1 MISKRATGMFRA
13 GHETRLAL
21 TAILAGLPA
30 VAAAIF
36 FLWTGDHSPD
46 TRWTL
51 TFFILFS
58 WIGFSVSIRGRAA
71 RPLQAIANVLSSLR
85 EGDYSLRAR
94 PTRRDDALG
103 EVISEINTFGVTL
116 REQRLGAVEASTLL
130 ETVIE
135 EIDVA
140 VFAFSGSDVLMLANR
155 AGERLFDAPK
165 KHLIGRSAEDLRL
178 AACLTGES
186 VQLINTSFPGG
197 TGRWESRRSVF
208 RRSGLPHR
216 LLVLADLSRT
226 LRDEERQAWQ
236 RLIRVLGH
244 ELNNSLAPIKSIA
257 GSLLTLLE
265 RDPRPSDWEDDARRG
280 LGVIQK
286 RSDSLNRFMAG
297 YTRLAQLPP
306 PMPRRIHVA
315 GWIHRA
321 VSLEPRINADIIPGP
336 DLEIW
341 ADEDQLDQLLI
352 NLLRNAADA
361 VLDSGGT
368 VRVSWTIFASS
379 LHLWIEDDGPGISN
393 SANLFVPFF
402 TTKPNG
408 SGIGLALCR
417 QIAEAHSGSLSLE
430 NRKNAR
436 GCRALLRL
444 PIRERT
450 DGRQDREPVVES
462 RGD

>member
-1 MISKRATGMFRA
+1 MNKPRWSVKRVIGVFRA

-21 TAILAGLPA
+21 TAMFAGLPA
-30 VAAAIF
+30 AAVAIF
-36 FLWTGDHSPD
+36 LLWTGDHLPD

-51 TFFILFS
+51 TLLILFF
-58 WIGFSVSIRGRAA
+58 WIGLSVSIRVRAA
-71 RPLQAIANVLSSLR
+71 RPLQAIANVLSSQR
-85 EGDYSLRAR
+85 EGDFSLRVR
-94 PTRRDDALG
+94 PTGRSDALG
-103 EVISEINTFGVTL
+103 GVIAETNTFGVTL
-116 REQRLGAVEASTLL
+116 TEQRLGAVEALTLL
-130 ETVIE
+130 ETVME

-140 VFAFSGSDVLMLANR
+140 VFAFSDGDILKLVNR
-155 AGERLFDAPK
+155 AGARLCDTPK
-165 KHLIGRSAEDLRL
+165 QHLIGRSAKELRL
-178 AACLTGES
+178 ASCLAGEP
-186 VQLINTSFPGG
+186 VQLMEMSFPGG
-197 TGRWESRRSVF
+197 TGRWESRRSAF
-208 RRSGLPHR
+208 RQSGLPHK

-257 GSLLTLLE
+257 GSLTTLLG
-265 RDPRPSDWEDDARRG
+265 RDHRPSDWEDDARRG
-280 LGVIQK
+280 LAVIQN
-286 RSDSLNRFMAG
+286 RSDSLSRFMEG
-297 YTRLAQLPP
+297 YARLAKLPP
-306 PMPRRIHVA
+306 PAPRRIKVA
-315 GWIHRA
+315 GWINRA
-321 VSLEPRINADIIPGP
+321 ISLETRVDVKIVPGP

-361 VLDSGGT
+361 ALITGGS

-379 LHLWIEDDGPGISN
+379 LHIWIDDDGPGISN

-408 SGIGLALCR
+408 SGIGLVLCR
-417 QIAEAHSGSLSLE
+417 QIAEAHYGSLSLE

-444 PIRERT
+444 PL
-450 DGRQDREPVVES
+450 
-462 RGD
+462 

>member
-1 MISKRATGMFRA
+1 MNFKRIIGIFRV

-21 TAILAGLPA
+21 TAMLAGLPA
-30 VAAAIF
+30 VAAAV
-36 FLWTGDHSPD
+36 FLLWADDYPSD

-51 TFFILFS
+51 TLLILFF
-58 WIGFSVSIRGRAA
+58 WIGFSASIRTRAT

-85 EGDYSLRAR
+85 EGDFSLRAR
-94 PTRRDDALG
+94 HTRRGDALG
-103 EVISEINTFGVTL
+103 EVIAEVNTFGVTL
-116 REQRLGAVEASTLL
+116 REQRLGAVEASALL
-130 ETVIE
+130 ETVMDE
-135 EIDVA
+135 TDVA
-140 VFAFSGSDVLMLANR
+140 VFAFSESDTLILVNR
-155 AGERLFDAPK
+155 AGERLFNTQK
-165 KHLIGRSAEDLRL
+165 KHLLGRSAKEMKLES
-178 AACLTGES
+178 CLTGEP
-186 VQLINTSFPGG
+186 VQLIDASFPGG
-197 TGRWESRRSVF
+197 TGRWESRRSAF
-208 RRSGLPHR
+208 RQSGLPRR

-257 GSLLTLLE
+257 GSLVTLLE

-280 LGVIQK
+280 LGVIQN
-286 RSDSLNRFMAG
+286 RSDSLTRFMEG

-306 PMPRRIHVA
+306 PMPRRVNVA
-315 GWIHRA
+315 GWIRRA
-321 VSLEPRINADIIPGP
+321 VSLEPRADVKIISGP

-361 VLDSGGT
+361 TLDTGGS
-368 VRVSWTIFASS
+368 VRVSWTVFAES
-379 LHLWIEDDGPGISN
+379 LHVWIEDDGPGISN

-402 TTKPNG
+402 TTKPHG

-417 QIAEAHSGSLSLE
+417 QIAEAHRGTLSLE

-444 PIRERT
+444 PF
-450 DGRQDREPVVES
+450 S
-462 RGD
+462 

>member
-1 MISKRATGMFRA
+1 MKMNNRQRNQKRIIGIFRP

-21 TAILAGLPA
+21 TAMLAGTPA
-30 VAAAIF
+30 SVAAIF
-36 FLWTGDHSPD
+36 LLWTGDHLSD

-51 TFFILFS
+51 TLFILFF
-58 WIGFSVSIRGRAA
+58 WIGLSVSIRTRAA

-85 EGDYSLRAR
+85 EGDFSLRAR
-94 PTRRDDALG
+94 PTRRNDALG
-103 EVISEINTFGVTL
+103 EVITEINTFGVTL
-116 REQRLGAVEASTLL
+116 REQRLGAIEASALL

-135 EIDVA
+135 EINVA
-140 VFAFSGSDVLMLANR
+140 IFAFNDSDTLMLVNR
-155 AGERLFDAPK
+155 AGERLLDASK

-178 AACLTGES
+178 ASCLTGEP
-186 VQLINTSFPGG
+186 VQMIEASFPGG
-197 TGRWESRRSVF
+197 SGRWESRRSVF
-208 RRSGLPHR
+208 RQSGLPHR

-226 LRDEERQAWQ
+226 LRDEERQAWK

-244 ELNNSLAPIKSIA
+244 EMNNSLAPIKSIA
-257 GSLLTLLE
+257 ESLVMLLE

-280 LGVIQK
+280 LGVIQN
-286 RSDSLNRFMAG
+286 RSDSLNRFMEG

-306 PMPRRIHVA
+306 PTPRRINVA
-315 GWIHRA
+315 RWIQRA
-321 VSLEPRINADIIPGP
+321 VSLETRVNVEIIPGP

-361 VLDSGGT
+361 ALDTGGA
-368 VRVSWTIFASS
+368 VRVSWTVFDAS
-379 LHLWIEDDGPGISN
+379 LNIWIDDDGHGISN

-402 TTKPNG
+402 TTKPKG
-408 SGIGLALCR
+408 SGIGLVLCR
-417 QIAEAHSGSLSLE
+417 QIAEAHHGSLSLE

-444 PIRERT
+444 PL
-450 DGRQDREPVVES
+450 
-462 RGD
+462 